1 MARTTITV
9 RHFQPNGTHTEDF
22 GDAIDAVNGMRVAR
36 AEPERTVIRYTND
49 HASNAFSIV
58 VRAGDKPAAQA
69 AGQGDL
75 TISVPAQ
82 GTRWLGPFDSGRF
95 MQSDGSMEIDFTGTS
110 PQGGITVF
118 HLPKNT

>member
-1 MARTTITV
+1 MARTVITV
-9 RHFQPNGTHTEDF
+9 RRFQPNGVHVEDF
-22 GDAIDAVNGMRVAR
+22 GQAIDPANGMRVAR

-49 HASNAFSIV
+49 HATNAFTLI

-75 TISVPAQ
+75 SVSVPAQ

-95 MQSDGSMEIDFTGTS
+95 IQSDGSMEIDVTGAS

-118 HLPKNT
+118 YLPKNT